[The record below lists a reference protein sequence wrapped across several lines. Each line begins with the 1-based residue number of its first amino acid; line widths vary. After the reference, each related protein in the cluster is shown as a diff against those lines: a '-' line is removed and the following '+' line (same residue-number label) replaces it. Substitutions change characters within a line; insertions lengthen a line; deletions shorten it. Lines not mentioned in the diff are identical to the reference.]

1 MEKEG
6 FPQCEGIRE
15 VLEKL
20 HQEGYLL
27 AVGSSS
33 PEDVIQKVLKDL
45 ELGQYFSAFM
55 SVENMYILSRHR
67 IRFLPQQKHYYWIL
81 PHVW

>member
-1 MEKEG
+1 MRES
-6 FPQCEGIRE
+6 RE

-20 HQEGYLL
+20 HREGYLL

-45 ELGQYFSAFM
+45 DLAQYFSAFI
-55 SVENMYILSRHR
+55 SGENMAHQSRHR